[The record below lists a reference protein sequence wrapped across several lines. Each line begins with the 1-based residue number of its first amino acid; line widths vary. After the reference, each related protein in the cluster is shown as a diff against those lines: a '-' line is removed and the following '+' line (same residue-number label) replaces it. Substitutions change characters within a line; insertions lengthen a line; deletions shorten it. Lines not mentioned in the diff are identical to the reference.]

1 MPEFV
6 QRLGE
11 LRRGFIAD
19 DKQSRSTA
27 CNLKSKCNAGLAE
40 CLFLNGRPPSV
51 VLSKAIDGSFLDPAF
66 FTFLEQQ
73 QPRVD
78 TMIISGFFWQAMIH
92 SPASISIG
100 NETYVTG
107 DIIFRHCTTSLTEL
121 YFPPIYSPLRA
132 HIAISNLVR
141 LAKLFWP
148 TSAV

>member
-66 FTFLEQQ
+66 STFLEQQ

-78 TMIISGFFWQAMIH
+78 TMSIPGFFWQAMIH
-92 SPASISIG
+92 SPASIPIG

-107 DIIFRHCTTSLTEL
+107 DIIFRHCTTSLTDAL
-121 YFPPIYSPLRA
+121 LSTDLFT
-132 HIAISNLVR
+132 IASTDN
-141 LAKLFWP
+141 
-148 TSAV
+148 